1 LLAYHYSNDGTI
13 MSHTDSTA
21 QKFDTNF
28 PQWLAIKLLA
38 KEDKHSSGLARR
50 TQKFHWRKEIEM
62 ELSELL

>member
-1 LLAYHYSNDGTI
+1 